1 LSSPIDVR
9 AHNTAL
15 SCAPTP
21 CCPLCA
27 LLHHARPLATA
38 VTPRQRF
45 HGQEDSDKP
54 CPTGTIFNLEPPH
67 ACPSCAG
74 LAYRARA
81 QWPPQRCP
89 PRVVH
94 LVAPDRPSYRPRAR
108 APIYPPPHRTS
119 CPPMSPPSSFTGK
132 AVCRS
137 PIFSPSQPPW
147 TGCLTASCL
156 PFLGPTEAPQCGS
169 TRGPAGDTF
178 PSPERR
184 RVGAAP
190 PPSPALGEIL
200 PHLLFRLELVL
211 RCLPHPPLTVQDL
224 SELQFTLAGR
234 RNRCATPSMLVSR
247 TPLPHLLV
255 GHFVSSKRGPALA
268 R

>member
-1 LSSPIDVR
+1 MCARALPPIVCSAAPRSTTGHCRD
-9 AHNTAL
+9 
-15 SCAPTP
+15 PTP
-21 CCPLCA
+21 TLPRTRGFRQA
-27 LLHHARPLATA
+27 LLDWHYLQPSTTSRLPILCRPCLPRAGPMATTAVSTACRAPCRARPPLLS
-38 VTPRQRF
+38 PE
-45 HGQEDSDKP
+45 G
-54 CPTGTIFNLEPPH
+54 
-67 ACPSCAG
+67 AC
-74 LAYRARA
+74 AY
-81 QWPPQRCP
+81 
-89 PRVVH
+89 
-94 LVAPDRPSYRPRAR
+94 
-108 APIYPPPHRTS
+108 IPPHRTS

-132 AVCRS
+132 AVRRS
-137 PIFSPSQPPW
+137 PVFSPSRPPW

-156 PFLGPTEAPQCGS
+156 PFLGPTEAPQCGLA
-169 TRGPAGDTF
+169 RGLAGDTF
-178 PSPERR
+178 LSPECRR
-184 RVGAAP
+184 IGAAP

-268 R
+268 Q